1 MTSGPNNIKY
11 LVPAKTLI
19 NPSTLSNLIC
29 NDFAA
34 IKVLYEISQIKIS
47 PHNFSSNKIL
57 SKLKSSIL
65 IKIFCFNYVSDIIA
79 RFLILTF

>member
-1 MTSGPNNIKY
+1 MTSRSNNVKY
-11 LVPAKTLI
+11 PVPSKTLI
-19 NPSTLSNLIC
+19 NLSTLSNLIC

-65 IKIFCFNYVSDIIA
+65 IKIFSFNYVIE
-79 RFLILTF
+79 LIV